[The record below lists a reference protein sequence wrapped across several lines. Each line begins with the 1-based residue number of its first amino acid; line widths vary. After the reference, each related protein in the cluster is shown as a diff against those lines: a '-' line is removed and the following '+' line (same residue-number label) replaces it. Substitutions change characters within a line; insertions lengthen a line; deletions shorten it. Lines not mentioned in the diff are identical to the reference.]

1 VSRYDRRENQKFL
14 VLLVLFALL
23 LIALFAPRARAQQ
36 QADPGQQ
43 LAAEWQALALQQHHA
58 EDAINRLIQSYE
70 ARLSTALSWLQQA
83 QQQSNDKH

>member
-1 VSRYDRRENQKFL
+1 
-14 VLLVLFALL
+14 
-23 LIALFAPRARAQQ
+23 
-36 QADPGQQ
+36 
-43 LAAEWQALALQQHHA
+43 LQQHHA